1 MLINQ
6 WMTDTL
12 HNGRQMKKRE
22 KKCWC
27 EMWLS
32 LNAVGGR
39 EGGWET
45 LILMLSYWL
54 IWGGFSQGGC
64 PSVERERGIGRK
76 RLKVGAGGGEEITWC
91 HDLALVHNLMMN
103 TRPVQHGRLSQ
114 WGPISLWLD
123 LWHIYPPLS
132 EGCHLDGEGRSL
144 RAEMTGGEFC
154 GHNCQSSLNMS
165 SNPFRFHI
173 GATIKLSSK
182 PWGLLMPLRKE

>member
-1 MLINQ
+1 MWNVVIAECSRGQGERMGNSHINALLLVD
-6 WMTDTL
+6 MRRL
-12 HNGRQMKKRE
+12 FSRCMSKE
-22 KKCWC
+22 
-27 EMWLS
+27 
-32 LNAVGGR
+32 
-39 EGGWET
+39 WER
-45 LILMLSYWL
+45 
-54 IWGGFSQGGC
+54 
-64 PSVERERGIGRK
+64 VRERGIGRK
-76 RLKVGAGGGEEITWC
+76 RLKVGVGGRGEEITWC

-144 RAEMTGGEFC
+144 RAEMTGGELC

-173 GATIKLSSK
+173 GAAIKLSPK